1 MEETFVI
8 MSNLKI
14 TNLWKCNKFLC
25 FESNSFLMRNQT
37 QGPGFKILTPKQM
50 LPRLPISFVQKVQK
64 VNYLFFVSSKE
75 ITKKVYSNII
85 N

>member
-1 MEETFVI
+1 
-8 MSNLKI
+8 
-14 TNLWKCNKFLC
+14 
-25 FESNSFLMRNQT
+25 MRNQT

-64 VNYLFFVSSKE
+64 VNYLFSVSSKE